1 MAVVICSGDDTE
13 NKKVGTYLI
22 GGTDFWWCYPRKGYP
37 VAGYSRTSMYMPF

>member
-22 GGTDFWWCYPRKGYP
+22 GGTDVWWCYPRKGYP
-37 VAGYSRTSMYMPF
+37 VAGYSRTSMYMPL